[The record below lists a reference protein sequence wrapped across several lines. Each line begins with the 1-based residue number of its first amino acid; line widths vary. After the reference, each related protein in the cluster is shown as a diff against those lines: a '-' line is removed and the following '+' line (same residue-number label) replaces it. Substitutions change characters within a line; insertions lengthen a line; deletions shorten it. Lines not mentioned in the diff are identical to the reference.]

1 MIYTVFA
8 AALAFTATNIDDM
21 FVNMLLFATSSGK
34 NQDRAI
40 VTGKFLGTA
49 LLLAVS
55 WLGAFGV
62 QLLAGDFLQLLGF
75 VPVALGIK
83 EIIAYKKAGNADV
96 YEYSVHSTAGVTL
109 ITLAGGADNIGVYLP
124 LLGSFSR
131 WQTAATAAVFFAM
144 TGLWCVLGKKLA
156 DMPALQAFFKK
167 YRPVLVP
174 AVYILIGL
182 YIIFM

>member
-1 MIYTVFA
+1 MIYTLFA
-8 AALAFTATNIDDM
+8 AAMAFTATNIDDL

-34 NQDRAI
+34 NEDRAI

-62 QLLAGDFLQLLGF
+62 QLLTGDFLWLLGF

-83 EIIAYKKAGNADV
+83 EIIALKKADNDDIPA
-96 YEYSVHSTAGVTL
+96 YSAHSTAGVTL

-124 LLGSFSR
+124 LLGSFGR
-131 WQTAATAAVFFAM
+131 WQTAVTTVVFFIM
-144 TGLWCVLGKKLA
+144 TGLWCLLGKKLA
-156 DMPALQAFFKK
+156 EMPALQAFFRK